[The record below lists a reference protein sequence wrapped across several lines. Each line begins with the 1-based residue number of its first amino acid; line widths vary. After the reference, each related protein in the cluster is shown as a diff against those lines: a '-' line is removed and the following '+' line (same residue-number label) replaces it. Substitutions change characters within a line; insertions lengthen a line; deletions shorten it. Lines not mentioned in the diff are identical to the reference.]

1 MPVAFSAANNCKDPV
16 PLTPIL
22 GTSRCL
28 NTSESIYNRNAAHP
42 VNAMLKRLVVR
53 RQMI

>member
-1 MPVAFSAANNCKDPV
+1 MSAGSVLCGQQLQGPL

-28 NTSESIYNRNAAHP
+28 NTSESIYTGTPRTP
-42 VNAMLKRLVVR
+42 SMRC
-53 RQMI
+53 